1 MEKIEKYLYGAVKMQ
16 EKYQKIQK
24 KSENLVKGVS
34 TSWCQPNDGQHV
46 SITIKGNV
54 FENIPINSINS
65 FMYNDIK
72 CK

>member
-34 TSWCQPNDGQHV
+34 TSWCQPNDG
-46 SITIKGNV
+46 
-54 FENIPINSINS
+54 
-65 FMYNDIK
+65 
-72 CK
+72 